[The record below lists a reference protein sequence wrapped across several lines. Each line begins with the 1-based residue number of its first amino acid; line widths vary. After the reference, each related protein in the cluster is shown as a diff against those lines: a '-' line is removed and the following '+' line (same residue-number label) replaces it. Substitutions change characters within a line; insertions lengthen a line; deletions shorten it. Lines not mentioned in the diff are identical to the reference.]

1 MKDKKN
7 TEEKKGKKLPP
18 WLAKDNGESGKP
30 KPKPKK
36 K

>member
-1 MKDKKN
+1 MKKPAPV
-7 TEEKKGKKLPP
+7 KKGKKLPP
-18 WLAKDNGESGKP
+18 WLKQDNGESGKP

>member
-1 MKDKKN
+1 MKKPAPV
-7 TEEKKGKKLPP
+7 KKGKKLPP
-18 WLAKDNGESGKP
+18 WLRDNGESGKP